1 MTKPDAGHRPN
12 AGLLR
17 QRVKATVALAAAFS
31 RGHAGLHASGR
42 ELAGELSRSNRS
54 LFKAGTG
61 SATMVTPD
69 QIRERME
76 VVGNDGLHVGV
87 IDRVEAGE
95 IRLAKNDTP
104 DGLHHFLPLA
114 NVEYVDER
122 VHLNRSSIRA
132 MAEWR

>member
-1 MTKPDAGHRPN
+1 MRGDAEAVLRWILRN
-12 AGLLR
+12 SAGAPEFFL
-17 QRVKATVALAAAFS
+17 KAS
-31 RGHAGLHASGR
+31 
-42 ELAGELSRSNRS
+42 
-54 LFKAGTG
+54 TG
-61 SATMVTPD
+61 SPTMVTPD
-69 QIRERME
+69 QIKEHME

-95 IRLAKNDTP
+95 IRLAKNDSP

-114 NVEYVDER
+114 NVEYVDDR

>member
-1 MTKPDAGHRPN
+1 MI
-12 AGLLR
+12 
-17 QRVKATVALAAAFS
+17 
-31 RGHAGLHASGR
+31 
-42 ELAGELSRSNRS
+42 
-54 LFKAGTG
+54 
-61 SATMVTPD
+61 TPE
-69 QIRERME
+69 QIREHME

-95 IRLAKNDTP
+95 IRLAKYDSP

-114 NVEYVDER
+114 NVEYVDDR

>member
-1 MTKPDAGHRPN
+1 MRLAQSVSLRSGTQPDH
-12 AGLLR
+12 
-17 QRVKATVALAAAFS
+17 
-31 RGHAGLHASGR
+31 
-42 ELAGELSRSNRS
+42 
-54 LFKAGTG
+54 G
-61 SATMVTPD
+61 SFCGGKSSKVIMVTPD
-69 QIRERME
+69 QIKQHME

-95 IRLAKNDTP
+95 IKLAKDDAP

-114 NVEYVDER
+114 NVEYVDDR